1 MLPWLTGPRQQH
13 RARSK
18 ALCRGATCRHNRVTS
33 REFHGTYFLLAQAG
47 RMVDATCRLQK
58 EQVAAPNGPAKTLL
72 AGTSRVVSRPQ
83 ARAGLWLSCCLWP
96 DLTSR
101 TRGWG
106 ALGGRGSLRQR
117 GSAVDGF
124 DDVIGGEVVNHV
136 AEPRKNGQLALGDLL
151 VQTL

>member
-1 MLPWLTGPRQQH
+1 MELTFCWH
-13 RARSK
+13 RLAEWSMRPADYRRSR
-18 ALCRGATCRHNRVTS
+18 L
-33 REFHGTYFLLAQAG
+33 
-47 RMVDATCRLQK
+47 RLQMDQQK
-58 EQVAAPNGPAKTLL
+58 PCWQVPA
-72 AGTSRVVSRPQ
+72 GSVSRPQ

-101 TRGWG
+101 TRGRG

-124 DDVIGGEVVNHV
+124 DDVIGGEVMDHV

-151 VQTL
+151 VQTLRLAI